1 MLAFPSGTFASQSTV
16 LNAVHTSVVPSA
28 QEGFNSRLQ
37 PLILFVR
44 FRCCLSIGRVSFG
57 VTLTQES

>member
-28 QEGFNSRLQ
+28 QDGF
-37 PLILFVR
+37 
-44 FRCCLSIGRVSFG
+44 
-57 VTLTQES
+57 